1 MASVR
6 KCKIGTPKAP
16 CYTTTT
22 AMPPLI
28 SNDLK
33 ARIPALRHEQ
43 GFSVK
48 KICQLLNIKKTLAYE
63 TLCNHRRYGV
73 TFDVNARQHGR
84 HRTLTSTDLSF
95 ICMLLDN
102 QHTIYLDEIQ
112 EQLLL
117 RRGVKVSLPT
127 LTRTL
132 RQLHFTHKDISGKA
146 LERNDRLRAIY
157 MNRIADLVPDPE
169 MLMFGDEAHKDE
181 RTSNR
186 RTGWSCRGARCVQR
200 KCFVRGKR
208 FSILPIITLDGII
221 VHDIIEGS
229 VTSERFVEFLRELVV
244 RGYNFTIA

>member
-1 MASVR
+1 
-6 KCKIGTPKAP
+6 
-16 CYTTTT
+16 
-22 AMPPLI
+22 MPPLI

-63 TLCNHRRYGV
+63 TLCNHCRYGV
-73 TFDVNARQHGR
+73 TFDVNAQQHG
-84 HRTLTSTDLSF
+84 HHCTLTSTDLSF

-244 RGYNFTIA
+244 RGYNFT